1 MIADIHQGP
10 VHGTAVAV
18 GGRGFLILGPSGA
31 GKSGLALQMIA
42 LGADLVAD
50 DQVLLTARDGPVFLT
65 APPALHGL
73 IEARGVGL
81 LSVPTLPE
89 APLQCVVD
97 LAADPET
104 RMPHPQHV
112 HVLGRRIDLINGR
125 NVPNLSFVLMIL
137 GQNAQASS
145 G

>member
-1 MIADIHQGP
+1 MTADIHQGP

-42 LGADLVAD
+42 LGAELVAD
-50 DQVLLTARDGPVFLT
+50 DQVNLIRREAAVLLS
-65 APPALHGL
+65 APAALSGL

-81 LSVPTLPE
+81 LTVPTRPE
-89 APLQCVVD
+89 VELQCVVD
-97 LAADPET
+97 LATDPET

-112 HVLGRRIDLINGR
+112 HVLERRIDLINGR

-137 GQNAQASS
+137 GQNAQASQ